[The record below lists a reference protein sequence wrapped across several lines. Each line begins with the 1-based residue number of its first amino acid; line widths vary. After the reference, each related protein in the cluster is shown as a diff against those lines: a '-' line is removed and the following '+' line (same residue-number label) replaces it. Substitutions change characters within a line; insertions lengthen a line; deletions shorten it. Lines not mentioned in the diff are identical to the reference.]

1 MIFKIFF
8 IAWVV
13 WFGYDMI
20 FSNVDFRIVDQESDK
35 SISDDQL
42 TIGYLIVFEF
52 ARILCSAA
60 SSFRAAVITT
70 ICAMSVLRIYSL

>member
-8 IAWVV
+8 IAWIV

-20 FSNVDFRIVDQESDK
+20 FSNVDFSIVCQESDK
-35 SISDDQL
+35 SISDDYL
-42 TIGYLIVFEF
+42 TIEYLIAFEF
-52 ARILCSAA
+52 ARILYSAA

-70 ICAMSVLRIYSL
+70 ICAMSVLKIYSL